1 MLDWG
6 VMDGAGIALEA
17 AGGGSLPGV
26 HRWGLEVVRA
36 VQGIESPALTA
47 FMKAVSALGD
57 GWFYGAALLFVFW
70 CVDERK
76 GARLAMLV
84 ILSGWL
90 TGCLKAAFHQPRP
103 FALDPSVARVFE
115 PGYGLPSGHAENSL
129 VFWLAPLA
137 CLRGKAAAALAVCA
151 AALVPLTALSRLYL
165 GVHFPTDI
173 LAGWLAGGLTLAAFF
188 AVLPKAEALLAR
200 GGLRAALVCAAAL
213 SLGMNALRPG
223 DTGLSGLFL
232 GFSAGYALNR
242 RFLRFGS
249 AAPVNGGKP
258 GPARLL
264 ARCLLGLAG
273 GAAVFLG
280 LKALF
285 PGPASDWHTLG
296 RFVRYGAAG
305 LWASAGAPWLF
316 LSLRLAARRAGFC
329 PCCGF
334 RLACPAPPVTRG
346 EQGTAKSTFHYP
358 FSTFPFS
365 PFPAPA

>member
-1 MLDWG
+1 
-6 VMDGAGIALEA
+6 MDGAGIALEA
-17 AGGGSLPGV
+17 AGGTPLPEI

-76 GARLAMLV
+76 GAHLALLV

-103 FALDPSVARVFE
+103 FAL
-115 PGYGLPSGHAENSL
+115 
-129 VFWLAPLA
+129 APLA
-137 CLRGKAAAALAVCA
+137 CLRGKAAAVLAVCA

-285 PGPASDWHTLG
+285 PGPSSDWHTLG

-316 LSLRLAARRAGFC
+316 LALRLAGK
-329 PCCGF
+329 
-334 RLACPAPPVTRG
+334 RG
-346 EQGTAKSTFHYP
+346 L
-358 FSTFPFS
+358 
-365 PFPAPA
+365 